1 MRYFYTAVV
10 QFFFFNNFFFLTFNF
25 DWGIPRRESVLFTFL
40 RDKLHCQ
47 FARHSYSKSSMV
59 QFFTHFS
66 APVPQTLFRLGL
78 NVKTLCFR
86 RLLFPPRFQSAA
98 SGVLRAFRMKFVV
111 ESRGKK
117 LEFYWKEIYE
127 NRDKARRRNESE
139 RRGTKHSLHVIVNR
153 YFE

>member
-1 MRYFYTAVV
+1 MLIWLECTRWKQDKYASHYSSCGIFTP
-10 QFFFFNNFFFLTFNF
+10 QLCNFFFQQLFFPTFNF

-47 FARHSYSKSSMV
+47 FARHSYSKSSVV
-59 QFFTHFS
+59 QFFTHFY
-66 APVPQTLFRLGL
+66 APIPQTLFRLGL

-117 LEFYWKEIYE
+117 TRVLLERNLWK
-127 NRDKARRRNESE
+127 SW
-139 RRGTKHSLHVIVNR
+139 
-153 YFE
+153 